1 MIAYALPWT
10 YGNEALRRVIY
21 LGLRF
26 DAIAGDLFV
35 LLLGSL
41 ILMPIAIML
50 SKRTM

>member
-41 ILMPIAIML
+41 ILMPFAIML